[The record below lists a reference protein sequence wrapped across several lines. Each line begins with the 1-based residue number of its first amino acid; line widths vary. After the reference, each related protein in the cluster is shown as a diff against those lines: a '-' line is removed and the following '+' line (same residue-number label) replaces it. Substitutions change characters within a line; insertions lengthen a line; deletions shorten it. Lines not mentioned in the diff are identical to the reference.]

1 MREKNDRYE
10 ALLKGALTRIEE
22 LEQEVARTRSGAAG
36 REPVAIVGM
45 GCRFPGAEGPEAYW
59 RLLAEGRDAI
69 TEVPADRWDVD
80 AYYDPDPDAPGRMS
94 TRHGGF
100 LDDLTGFDAAL
111 FGISAREA
119 AGVDP
124 QQRLLMEVSWEAFED
139 AGMPVKSLPARTGVF
154 VGISNVDYREAMV
167 ARGAD
172 TLDGYFSSGST
183 TSTASGRLSYFL
195 GLTGPSLSVDTACS
209 SSLVSVH
216 LAVMNLRD
224 GACDLALAGGV
235 NLIVTP
241 HETISLSKARMMA
254 PDGRCKPFDAAADG
268 YVRAEGCGMIVL
280 KRLTDARRD
289 GDRVLAV
296 IRGSATNQ
304 DGHRSGLTVPHGPS
318 QQDVIRQALR
328 DAGAEPHEIG
338 YVEAHGTGTA
348 LGDPIEAAALG
359 AVFAGRPRPLA
370 VGSVKSNMGHL
381 EAAAGIAGVIKA
393 VLAMRAGV
401 IPPTLHLH
409 TPSPLI
415 DWDELPLKVPTA
427 LEPWREDRR
436 LAGVS
441 SFGFSGTNC
450 HLVLEGPAAAG
461 ATGTGPSE
469 ATPTAPPADGAVH
482 VLTVSGATPAALDEA
497 GARMAA
503 FLADGAGG
511 ASLAD
516 VCLTAAT
523 GRSHLEHRRAVV
535 AGSADE
541 LARGLTD
548 GGPGTFEG
556 QVRGARSVPEVAFL
570 FTGQGS
576 QYPDMGRELYERQP
590 VFRRALDECADILD
604 PILGRPLTTLLY
616 PDPAD
621 AEAAAEELRKTR
633 FTQPALF
640 AVEYALARLWRS
652 WGIEPVAVLGH
663 SVGEYTAACVA
674 GVFSLA
680 DGLRLVAERARLMQR
695 LPAGGVMVA
704 LRARPEQVEDVVRR
718 YPLVS
723 VAAVNG
729 PEDVV
734 VSGDGGQVRE
744 AVAELAGHGE
754 SGRDLR
760 VSHAFH
766 SPLMEP
772 VTAPL
777 TEAAR
782 SVRFSAPR
790 IPVISNVTGAPVGA
804 EELCDPGYWAR
815 HTLAPVR
822 FADGVRALY
831 ASGARA
837 FVEIGPRPVLL
848 GLGRGCVPE
857 ADALWLPSLR
867 PGRDGTELLTSLAA
881 LHVRGVPVDW
891 ASFHRDRRPAG
902 RRVALPTYPFQHER
916 HWFTEEPPAAPAR
929 STALTT
935 AAEWAGWLVGV
946 EWSEVAGEDVG
957 PGLSGRWCVVGGS
970 DASDGAYAFD
980 GAYASGA
987 SAASAGS
994 GASGASGASGGLGGS
1009 GGVDLGPGVTLVGE
1023 ASGAEHVVFV
1033 ASGVG
1038 DVSSVGGVGAS
1049 DASRGLALSVGLLGL
1064 VQRLSACAVPPRL
1077 YVVTS
1082 LGQVVR
1088 GLERPDP
1095 AQGA

>member
-10 ALLKGALTRIEE
+10 ALLKGALARIEE
-22 LEQEVARTRSGAAG
+22 LEQEVARSRSGAQG

-45 GCRFPGAEGPEAYW
+45 GCRFPGAESPEAYW

-100 LDDLTGFDAAL
+100 LDGLTGFDAAL

-119 AGVDP
+119 ASVDP
-124 QQRLLMEVSWEAFED
+124 QQRLLLEVSWEAFEN

-167 ARGAD
+167 GRGAES
-172 TLDGYFSSGST
+172 LDGYFSSGST

-209 SSLVSVH
+209 SSLVSLH
-216 LAVMNLRD
+216 LAVTNLRA
-224 GACDLALAGGV
+224 GACDVALAGGV
-235 NLIVTP
+235 NRIVTP
-241 HETISLSKARMMA
+241 HESISLSKARMMS

-280 KRLTDARRD
+280 KRLADARRD

-296 IRGSATNQ
+296 IRGSAANQ

-359 AVFAGRPRPLA
+359 AVFAGRTRPLV

-381 EAAAGIAGVIKA
+381 ESAAGIAGVIKA
-393 VLAMRAGV
+393 VLALRAGA
-401 IPPTLHLH
+401 IPPNLHFD

-427 LEPWREDRR
+427 LEPWSEDRR

-450 HLVLEGPAAAG
+450 HLVLESPAPEDAD
-461 ATGTGPSE
+461 ATGAAPSGDRTGHG
-469 ATPTAPPADGAVH
+469 DGAAH
-482 VLTVSGATPAALDEA
+482 VLTVSAATPAALDEA
-497 GARMAA
+497 AARMAA
-503 FLADGAGG
+503 FVAGGAGG
-511 ASLAD
+511 ARLAD
-516 VCLTAAT
+516 VCLTANA

-535 AGSADE
+535 AGSAAE
-541 LARGLTD
+541 LARGLAD
-548 GGPGTFEG
+548 GGPGTFDG

-576 QYPDMGRELYERQP
+576 QYPDMGRELYEMQP
-590 VFRRALDECADILD
+590 VFRRALDECAAILD
-604 PILGRPLTTLLY
+604 PLLGRPLTTLLY

-621 AEAAAEELRKTR
+621 AETAAEELRNTR

-640 AVEYALARLWRS
+640 AVEYALSRLWRS

-680 DGLRLVAERARLMQR
+680 DGLRLVAERARLMQE

-704 LRARPEQVEDVVRR
+704 LRGRPELVEDVVRR

-729 PEDVV
+729 PDAVV
-734 VSGDGGQVRE
+734 VSGDGAQVRE
-744 AVAELAGHGE
+744 AVAELGRHGVT
-754 SGRDLR
+754 GRDLR

-772 VTAPL
+772 VTGPL

-782 SVRFSAPR
+782 SVRCTAPR
-790 IPVISNVTGAPVGA
+790 IPVISDVTGEPVGA
-804 EELCDPGYWAR
+804 EELCDPAYWAR

-822 FADGVRALY
+822 FADGLRALY

-848 GLGRGCVPE
+848 GLGRDCLPD

-867 PGRDGTELLTSLAA
+867 PGRDGSELLASLAT
-881 LHVRGVPVDW
+881 LHVHGVPVDW
-891 ASFHRDRRPAG
+891 AAFHRDRRPAG

-929 STALTT
+929 STSDS
-935 AAEWAGWLVGV
+935 EWVEWLVGV
-946 EWSEVAGEDVG
+946 EWSEVAEEGVAA
-957 PGLSGRWCVVGGS
+957 GLSGRWCVVG
-970 DASDGAYAFD
+970 
-980 GAYASGA
+980 
-987 SAASAGS
+987 
-994 GASGASGASGGLGGS
+994 
-1009 GGVDLGPGVTLVGE
+1009 
-1023 ASGAEHVVFV
+1023 
-1033 ASGVG
+1033 
-1038 DVSSVGGVGAS
+1038 
-1049 DASRGLALSVGLLGL
+1049 
-1064 VQRLSACAVPPRL
+1064 
-1077 YVVTS
+1077 
-1082 LGQVVR
+1082 
-1088 GLERPDP
+1088 
-1095 AQGA
+1095 

>member
-1 MREKNDRYE
+1 MGEKNDRYE
-10 ALLKGALTRIEE
+10 ALLKGALARIEE
-22 LEQEVARTRSGAAG
+22 LEQQLARARSGAG
-36 REPVAIVGM
+36 DREPVAIVGM
-45 GCRFPGAEGPEAYW
+45 GCRFPGAGSPEAYW

-100 LDDLTGFDAAL
+100 LDDLSGFDAAL

-119 AGVDP
+119 ASVDP

-167 ARGAD
+167 GQGAD
-172 TLDGYFSSGST
+172 ALDGYFSSGST

-195 GLTGPSLSVDTACS
+195 GLRGPSLSVDTACS
-209 SSLVSVH
+209 SSLVSLH
-216 LAVMNLRD
+216 LAVMNLRA

-235 NLIVTP
+235 NQIVTP
-241 HETISLSKARMMA
+241 HETISLSKARMMS

-280 KRLTDARRD
+280 KRLADARRD

-296 IRGSATNQ
+296 VRGSAANQ

-328 DAGAEPHEIG
+328 DAGTAPHEIG

-359 AVFAGRPRPLA
+359 AVFADRTRPLA

-381 EAAAGIAGVIKA
+381 EAAAGVAGVIKA
-393 VLAMRAGV
+393 VLALRAGV
-401 IPPTLHLH
+401 IPPTLHLDN
-409 TPSPLI
+409 PSPLI
-415 DWDELPLKVPTA
+415 DWDELPLTVPTA
-427 LEPWREDRR
+427 LEPWPEDRR

-450 HLVLEGPAAAG
+450 HVVLESPAAEDLVAD
-461 ATGTGPSE
+461 AT
-469 ATPTAPPADGAVH
+469 AQAPAADGTVH
-482 VLTVSGATPAALDEA
+482 LLTVSGATPAALAEA
-497 GARMAA
+497 AARTAA
-503 FLADGAGG
+503 FLAGGAGG
-511 ASLAD
+511 ASLDD
-516 VCLTAAT
+516 VCLTANA

-535 AGSADE
+535 AASAAE
-541 LARGLTD
+541 LVGGLTE
-548 GGPGTFEG
+548 GGTGTVDG

-576 QYPDMGRELYERQP
+576 QYPDMGRELYETEP
-590 VFRRALDECADILD
+590 VFRRAVEECAKILD
-604 PILGRPLTTLLY
+604 PLLGRPLTALLY

-621 AEAAAEELRKTR
+621 TEAAAGELRNTR

-640 AVEYALARLWRS
+640 AVEYALSRLWRS
-652 WGIEPVAVLGH
+652 WGVEPAAVLGH
-663 SVGEYTAACVA
+663 SVGEYVAACVA

-680 DGLRLVAERARLMQR
+680 DGLRLVAERARLMQE
-695 LPAGGVMVA
+695 LPSGGVMVS
-704 LRARPEQVEDVVRR
+704 LRGRPEQIEDVVRR
-718 YPLVS
+718 HPLVS

-729 PEDVV
+729 PEAVV
-734 VSGDGGQVRE
+734 VSGDGAQVRE
-744 AVAELAGHGE
+744 AVAELAAQGVT
-754 SGRDLR
+754 GRDLR

-772 VTAPL
+772 MTGSLAEV
-777 TEAAR
+777 AR
-782 SVRFSAPR
+782 TVRFSAPR
-790 IPVISNVTGAPVGA
+790 IPLISNVTGAPVA
-804 EELCDPGYWAR
+804 AQELSDPAYWAR

-822 FADGVRALY
+822 FADGLRALH

-848 GLGRGCVPE
+848 GLGRDCLPD

-867 PGRDGTELLTSLAA
+867 PGRDRSELLGSLAA

-891 ASFHRDRRPAG
+891 TAFHRDRRPAA
-902 RRVALPTYPFQHER
+902 RRIALPTYPFQHER
-916 HWFTEEPPAAPAR
+916 HWFTEEAPAAPAR
-929 STALTT
+929 PTAQ
-935 AAEWAGWLVGV
+935 EWADWLVGV
-946 EWSEVAGEDVG
+946 EWSEVAEEGLAG
-957 PGLSGRWCVVGGS
+957 GLSGRWCVVG
-970 DASDGAYAFD
+970 
-980 GAYASGA
+980 
-987 SAASAGS
+987 
-994 GASGASGASGGLGGS
+994 
-1009 GGVDLGPGVTLVGE
+1009 
-1023 ASGAEHVVFV
+1023 
-1033 ASGVG
+1033 
-1038 DVSSVGGVGAS
+1038 
-1049 DASRGLALSVGLLGL
+1049 
-1064 VQRLSACAVPPRL
+1064 
-1077 YVVTS
+1077 
-1082 LGQVVR
+1082 
-1088 GLERPDP
+1088 
-1095 AQGA
+1095 

>member
-10 ALLKGALTRIEE
+10 ALLKGALARIEE
-22 LEQEVARTRSGAAG
+22 LEHEVARARSAAEG

-45 GCRFPGAEGPEAYW
+45 GCRFPGAGSPDAYW
-59 RLLAEGRDAI
+59 RLLAEGRAAI

-119 AGVDP
+119 ASVDP

-167 ARGAD
+167 AQGAD
-172 TLDGYFSSGST
+172 ALDGYFSSGST

-209 SSLVSVH
+209 SSLASLH
-216 LAVMNLRD
+216 LAVMNLRS
-224 GACDLALAGGV
+224 GACDAALAGGV
-235 NLIVTP
+235 NQIVTP

-280 KRLTDARRD
+280 KRLADARRD

-296 IRGSATNQ
+296 VRGSATNQ

-359 AVFAGRPRPLA
+359 AVFAGRTRPLA
-370 VGSVKSNMGHL
+370 IGSVKSNLGHL
-381 EAAAGIAGVIKA
+381 EAAAGVAGVIKV
-393 VLAMRAGV
+393 VLALRAGAL
-401 IPPTLHLH
+401 PPTLHLDH
-409 TPSPLI
+409 PSPLI

-427 LEPWREDRR
+427 LEPWHEDRR

-450 HLVLEGPAAAG
+450 HVVLEGPAPEDMPVTDAE
-461 ATGTGPSE
+461 PS
-469 ATPTAPPADGAVH
+469 ADGAVH

-497 GARMAA
+497 AARMAA
-503 FLADGAGG
+503 FVADGAGG

-516 VCLTAAT
+516 VCLTAGT

-535 AGSADE
+535 AGSAAE
-541 LARGLTD
+541 LVRGLTD
-548 GGPGTFEG
+548 GGPGTFDG

-576 QYPDMGRELYERQP
+576 QYPDMGRELYETQP
-590 VFRRALDECADILD
+590 VFRRALGECARILD
-604 PILGRPLTTLLY
+604 PILGRPLTPLLY

-621 AEAAAEELRKTR
+621 ADTAAEELRNTR
-633 FTQPALF
+633 LTQPALF

-680 DGLRLVAERARLMQR
+680 DGLRLVAERARLMQE

-704 LRARPEQVEDVVRR
+704 LRGRPDLVEDVVRR
-718 YPLVS
+718 HPLVS

-734 VSGDGGQVRE
+734 VSGDEGQVRE
-744 AVAELAGHGE
+744 AVAELARHGVT
-754 SGRDLR
+754 GRDLR

-790 IPVISNVTGAPVGA
+790 IPVISNVTGGPVGA
-804 EELCDPGYWAR
+804 EELRDPGYWAR

-822 FADGVRALY
+822 FADGLRALH

-848 GLGRGCVPE
+848 GLGRGALPD

-867 PGRDGTELLTSLAA
+867 PGRDSGELLGSLAT
-881 LHVRGVPVDW
+881 LHVHGVPVDW
-891 ASFHRDRRPAG
+891 AAFHEGRRPGG

-916 HWFTEEPPAAPAR
+916 HWFSEEPRPAAPVR
-929 STALTT
+929 STA
-935 AAEWAGWLVGV
+935 AGASAEWAEWLVGV
-946 EWSEVAGEDVG
+946 EWSEVAGEGVG
-957 PGLSGRWCVVGGS
+957 PGLSGRWCVVDGS
-970 DASDGAYAFD
+970 
-980 GAYASGA
+980 
-987 SAASAGS
+987 
-994 GASGASGASGGLGGS
+994 GGS
-1009 GGVDLGPGVTLVGE
+1009 GGSGLVDLGPGVSLVGDVAE
-1023 ASGAEHVVFV
+1023 AEHVVFV
-1033 ASGVG
+1033 ASA
-1038 DVSSVGGVGAS
+1038 GGEAAG
-1049 DASRGLALSVGLLGL
+1049 GELS
-1064 VQRLSACAVPPRL
+1064 
-1077 YVVTS
+1077 
-1082 LGQVVR
+1082 
-1088 GLERPDP
+1088 
-1095 AQGA
+1095 